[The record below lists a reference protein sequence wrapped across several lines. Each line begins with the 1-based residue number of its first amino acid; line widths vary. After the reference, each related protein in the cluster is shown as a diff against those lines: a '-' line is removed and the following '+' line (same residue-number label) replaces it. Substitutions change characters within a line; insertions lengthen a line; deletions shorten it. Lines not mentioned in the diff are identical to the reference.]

1 MHGHL
6 NLWGCIQCWN
16 IPWGLAIT
24 SSIVTSVLEKYNK
37 LHPELEGDGP
47 QVLTVGFGWRCFAA
61 RCLSFVIGVSGF
73 RGIGVVEQKK
83 KGGSESEGSEVSS
96 SGVSLDEFGGGE
108 LNKVATPVE
117 SQGEQFRNTI
127 ILRTGFH

>member
-1 MHGHL
+1 M
-6 NLWGCIQCWN
+6 
-16 IPWGLAIT
+16 AIT

-37 LHPELEGDGP
+37 LHPEPEGDDP

-61 RCLSFVIGVSGF
+61 SRCLNFVIGVSGF
-73 RGIGVVEQKK
+73 RGIEVVEQKK

-117 SQGEQFRNTI
+117 SQGEQFCNTI